1 MGLEGL
7 LPRWLPHVA
16 GKWCYWQVLSCGYS
30 GAGASTVLHVDLPGG
45 FLDFL
50 TACQLRPKRKVE
62 IASLLKGW
70 AWN

>member
-7 LPRWLPHVA
+7 LPRWLLHVA
-16 GKWCYWQVLSCGYS
+16 GKWCHWQVLGFGCYGP
-30 GAGASTVLHVDLPGG
+30 GASIVLHLDFPCG